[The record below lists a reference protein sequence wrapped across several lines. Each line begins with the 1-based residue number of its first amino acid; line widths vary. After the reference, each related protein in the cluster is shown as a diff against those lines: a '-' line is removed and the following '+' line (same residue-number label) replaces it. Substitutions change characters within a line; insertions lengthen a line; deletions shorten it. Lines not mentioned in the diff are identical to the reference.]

1 MQGETGALIKELAKH
16 LEEKKCMIVVDDLST
31 VKENFLP
38 ILDKTSRIV
47 VTTRERELLNIVQA
61 MKKKTYTRSNFS
73 NTRMQLT
80 YSQQRYI

>member
-16 LEEKKCMIVVDDLST
+16 LEEKKCMIVVNDLST